1 MENYYDILGVSKGA
15 SEEEIKKAFRKLA
28 HQHHPDKQGG
38 DHDKFKKINEAYQVL
53 SDKQK
58 RAQYDQYGRT
68 FDGAGPGAGGF
79 GGFSG
84 QAGQGFGGFDF
95 SNINFGDMGEM
106 GDIFE
111 TFFGGNRSGG
121 QRRRHG
127 GSDLQI
133 AQQITLEE
141 AYRGAKKELKFKTL
155 DACSSCAG
163 LGHEKSAG
171 VKNCEH
177 CKGTGQ
183 IRETKRTVFGN
194 FAQSRTCDKC
204 AGRGEIPNKICSI
217 CKGAGRVSA
226 TRNLKIEILPGIS
239 DGQMIKISGAGEAG
253 EHGSRAGDLYVQVR
267 VSPHSVFERD
277 GDNLILRKEIDALTI
292 LLGKK
297 ISVPVISGGNIDV
310 EIPAGFNFSN
320 PLRVEKKGMPRFGGH
335 GYGDLYIQ
343 FDVFSP
349 KKVSGKLKKALEEME
364 GEAGS

>member
-1 MENYYDILGVSKGA
+1 MENYYDILGVSKTA

-38 DHDKFKKINEAYQVL
+38 DHGKFKKINEAYQVL

-68 FDGAGPGAGGF
+68 FDGAGPGGAGFGAGG
-79 GGFSG
+79 
-84 QAGQGFGGFDF
+84 AGFGGFDF

-111 TFFGGNRSGG
+111 TFFGGNRGG
-121 QRRRHG
+121 GARRNHG

-141 AYRGAKKELKFKTL
+141 AYRGVRKELKFKTL
-155 DACSSCAG
+155 DACATCAG
-163 LGHEKSAG
+163 LGHEKAAG
-171 VKNCEH
+171 VKTCEH

-194 FAQSRTCDKC
+194 FAQTHTCSKC
-204 AGRGEIPNKICSI
+204 AGRGEIPNKICAA
-217 CKGAGRVSA
+217 CKGAGRVAA
-226 TRNLKIEILPGIS
+226 TRTLAIDIVAGVS
-239 DGQMIKISGAGEAG
+239 DGQLIKIAGAGEAG
-253 EHGSRAGDLYVQVR
+253 EHGARAGDLYVQVR
-267 VSPHSVFERD
+267 VAPHSVFERD
-277 GDNLILRKEIDALTI
+277 GDNLVMQKEISALDI

-297 ISVPVISGGNIDV
+297 ISVPVIGGGNYDV

-320 PLRVEKKGMPRFGGH
+320 PLRVEGKGMPMFGARRH
-335 GYGDLYIQ
+335 GDLFI
-343 FDVFSP
+343 VFQVVAP
-349 KKVSGKLKKALEEME
+349 KKIDGALKKALE
-364 GEAGS
+364 GFDK